1 MGTVYGNVATN
12 GGTIVRSNQIH
23 GTIDNNVPLNIPP
36 YTLPRR
42 CHYHNFSQSTFSAV
56 SRSLLW
62 PRVRQV
68 RQTLYLL
75 SSLTGNLTVNAIGGA
90 ETFVALHVTG
100 DITGKIT
107 VNPKVHLQVYFDGN
121 VSVKSSRFS

>member
-1 MGTVYGNVATN
+1 VATN

-36 YTLPRR
+36 YTLPTTLPLTTTFPNQHSRQ
-42 CHYHNFSQSTFSAV
+42 CHDHSSGRGFGRYANALPPF
-56 SRSLLW
+56 
-62 PRVRQV
+62 
-68 RQTLYLL
+68 
-75 SSLTGNLTVNAIGGA
+75 SLTGNLTVNAIGGA

-121 VSVKSSRFS
+121 VSVKARD